1 MRAHEELI
9 SVRIYKD
16 GYTSR
21 KSFLSLPGTETN
33 LTPVK
38 FLSTFL
44 HSRGW
49 VLGKGRGSMH
59 LAAKWLWL
67 KWPRS
72 QLLLG
77 NFQSEVDSASGMSMS
92 VRCSPVTSTV
102 GPLAS
107 WLLIFLHFPALYFRP
122 KGLGSENSTGCQGMA
137 SLAPEVYQDSSWNQS
152 LRWSSIHSKNIYTY
166 LLCTAFTYIF
176 SVFMKL
182 II

>member
-1 MRAHEELI
+1 MRAHEGLI

-21 KSFLSLPGTETN
+21 KSFLSLPGPLSWTETN

-49 VLGKGRGSMH
+49 VLGKERGSMH
-59 LAAKWLWL
+59 LAANWLWL

-92 VRCSPVTSTV
+92 VRCSHHINSRATGYLTV
-102 GPLAS
+102 ELSPLS
-107 WLLIFLHFPALYFRP
+107 CTIF
-122 KGLGSENSTGCQGMA
+122 
-137 SLAPEVYQDSSWNQS
+137 
-152 LRWSSIHSKNIYTY
+152 
-166 LLCTAFTYIF
+166 
-176 SVFMKL
+176 
-182 II
+182 